1 MSAEQDEEGGSRQGG
16 GAMHPLLKDRLHR
29 SRSVFSP
36 GQRIRMNVLPMFGNI
51 FVPWGIFILLLAV
64 MSFSMMYKS
73 PGIGHTITALC
84 IIFWLVTL
92 LVALNRRKSD
102 PEPSWFSYFS
112 LSVGVGVF
120 AALLIGM
127 NIFNKYSLP
136 YQLIK
141 DLKVIGH
148 LDASKEHGQNVM
160 DAGVLYFAEGNII
173 DATRSWH
180 FKQGS
185 VYCVAPIIKGEPGK
199 AVSETGSFDFWAV
212 GKDCCS
218 VSSSD
223 FRCGAYANPLARSAI
238 RVLGDED
245 RKYYRLAV
253 EQAETLYGVMA
264 THPIFF
270 EWSQDPLA
278 VINSWNSKAFSSYV
292 IAAIAGFVLSLL
304 AVSVASCKFAWIGR
318 SESVYG
324 EQVFNDPAY
333 QRGGYGSNPS
343 F

>member
-1 MSAEQDEEGGSRQGG
+1 
-16 GAMHPLLKDRLHR
+16 
-29 SRSVFSP
+29 
-36 GQRIRMNVLPMFGNI
+36 MNALPMFGNL
-51 FVPWGIFILLLAV
+51 FLPWGIFIILLSVTSFTV
-64 MSFSMMYKS
+64 MYTN
-73 PGIGHTITALC
+73 PIAGRAIDALF
-84 IIFWLVTL
+84 IIFWLVTA
-92 LVALNRRKSD
+92 LVAINRRKWD

-112 LSVGVGVF
+112 LAVGVAVF
-120 AALLIGM
+120 TALGLGSH
-127 NIFNKYSLP
+127 IFNRYSLP
-136 YQLIK
+136 YHLVR

-148 LDASKEHGQNVM
+148 VDASKERGQNVM
-160 DAGVLYFAEGNII
+160 DAGILYFAEGNII

-245 RKYYRLAV
+245 RKFYRLAV
-253 EQAETLYGVMA
+253 EQSETLYGIMA
-264 THPIFF
+264 THPIFV

-278 VINSWNSKAFSSYV
+278 VVNSWNSKALTSYV
-292 IAAIAGFVLSLL
+292 IAVIGAFVVAILG
-304 AVSVASCKFAWIGR
+304 VSVASCKYAWLGR
-318 SESVYG
+318 AESVYD
-324 EQVFNDPAY
+324 EQIFNDPAY
-333 QRGGYGSNPS
+333 NKGGYGSNPD